1 MRYLISI
8 MLLTFSIN
16 THAMGLNNQQIE
28 KWIVAFPEINA
39 FLTQHRGPLKQ
50 YISDKYGITG
60 GMEAFNKIAPDDIAD
75 MTVSAIRNLK
85 LDTQYNALLDRYNY
99 TDERMPIALT
109 HKIVRIAMAEKMTQE
124 ANVLKQQLATY
135 NSQIELIKKNPQL
148 NAAQKQNMVGQ
159 YQKGVDYI
167 QSMLKVAKESDK
179 NDKQAIAPYLETIIK
194 LLRAS

>member
-1 MRYLISI
+1 MRHLIYVL
-8 MLLTFSIN
+8 MFTFSMS

-50 YISDKYGITG
+50 FISTEYGITG
-60 GMEAFNKIAPDDIAD
+60 GMEAFNKIAPDDIAE
-75 MTVSAIRNLK
+75 MTVNAIKSLK
-85 LDTQYNALLDRYNY
+85 LSGQYTALLDRYNY
-99 TDERMPIALT
+99 IDERMPIALT

-124 ANVLKQQLATY
+124 ANVLRQQLSTY
-135 NSQIELIKKNPQL
+135 HNQIELIKKNPQL
-148 NAAQKQNMVGQ
+148 NDAQKQNMVGQ

-179 NDKQAIAPYLETIIK
+179 SDKQAIAPYLDTIIK